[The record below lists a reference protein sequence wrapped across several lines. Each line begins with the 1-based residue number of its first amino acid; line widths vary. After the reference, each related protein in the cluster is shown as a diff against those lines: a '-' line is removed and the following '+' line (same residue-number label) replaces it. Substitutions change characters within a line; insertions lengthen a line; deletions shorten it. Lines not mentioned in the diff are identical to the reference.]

1 MSEMFPFFLLCE
13 LLEAYVTD
21 LPVPLVLIVVDVN
34 GERAAVVPETTTL
47 RHARRE
53 ASTTLGRRHSHLAGM
68 MPTCTTLQLRLV
80 SFHQQHEASAE
91 AVEAAGDS
99 DREGAVD
106 VARYASL
113 DDKSAKK
120 TNVFREW
127 NEMAMRFRKHVHV
140 CCGQLHTCFVFRV
153 N

>member
-1 MSEMFPFFLLCE
+1 
-13 LLEAYVTD
+13 
-21 LPVPLVLIVVDVN
+21 VN
-34 GERAAVVPETTTL
+34 GERAAVVPETATL

-53 ASTTLGRRHSHLAGM
+53 ASNALDRRDVHLAAM
-68 MPTCTTLQLRLV
+68 VPTCTTLQLRLV

-106 VARYASL
+106 AARHASL
-113 DDKSAKK
+113 DDKSAMKA
-120 TNVFREW
+120 NVFREW

-140 CCGQLHTCFVFRV
+140 CCGQLHTCFVVIV